1 MKRNIFLYLMI
12 GFTTTLIVM
21 VIFSLLSFQR
31 MNAMIR
37 YSNQV
42 EHTYKVIGSLKSL
55 SNLISGAESSMRG
68 FIITRDSSCIV
79 PMDSVR
85 REYNRNLQELGQFV
99 ADNPRQQ
106 NRLAMIRSTL
116 QLRLQLLESIESS
129 IENDSSQNSIL
140 QRVAKG

>member
-55 SNLISGAESSMRG
+55 SDLISGAETSMRG
-68 FIITRDSSCIV
+68 YVITRDSSYVV

-85 REYNRNLQELGQFV
+85 RNT
-99 ADNPRQQ
+99 
-106 NRLAMIRSTL
+106 IRS
-116 QLRLQLLESIESS
+116 
-129 IENDSSQNSIL
+129 
-140 QRVAKG
+140 